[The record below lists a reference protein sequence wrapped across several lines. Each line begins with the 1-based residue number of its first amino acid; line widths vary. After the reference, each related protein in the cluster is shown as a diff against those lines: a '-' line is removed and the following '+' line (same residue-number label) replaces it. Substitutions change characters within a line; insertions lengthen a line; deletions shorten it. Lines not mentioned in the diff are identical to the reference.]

1 MDEDEVAWRLLEW
14 LLQNLTPETIVGIV
28 LAVLVVGA
36 IGVAGAGLLFVLF
49 RRHPRMRR
57 TLMRLRAERATSGA
71 EAEII
76 DLRLDLHAALE
87 SARRAV
93 ASVDEA
99 GALAGDLPS
108 LLQRLEQAADRLDR
122 QLGALEQSVDEFTT
136 PRAVAPARRRVG
148 EVIGVARDVRRAA
161 FAALDVTSAGEI
173 QALTRDVERE
183 VVWVQAGVEAMS
195 DLLEPDRGPDR
206 TERRR
211 LAGAGRPPH
220 QGERRRRD

>member
-14 LLQNLTPETIVGIV
+14 LLQNLSPETVIGIV
-28 LAVLVVGA
+28 LVILVVGA
-36 IGVAGAGLLFVLF
+36 VGAAGAGLLFVLF

-57 TLMRLRAERATSGA
+57 ALMRLRAEHASSGA

-76 DLRLDLHAALE
+76 DLRLGLHQELE

-99 GALAGDLPS
+99 GALAGDLPA

-122 QLGALEQSVDEFTT
+122 HLGALQRSVDESTT
-136 PRAVAPARRRVG
+136 PRALTPVRRRVG
-148 EVIGVARDVRRAA
+148 DVIGVARDVRRAA

-183 VVWVQAGVEAMS
+183 VTWVQDGVEAMS

-211 LAGAGRPPH
+211 LDGAGG

>member
-14 LLQNLTPETIVGIV
+14 LLQNLTPETVIGIV
-28 LAVLVVGA
+28 LAILVVGA
-36 IGVAGAGLLFVLF
+36 VGAAGAGLLFVLF
-49 RRHPRMRR
+49 RRHPRVRR
-57 TLMRLRAERATSGA
+57 ARMRLRAEHASSGA

-76 DLRLDLHAALE
+76 DLRLDLHEELE

-99 GALAGDLPS
+99 GALAGDLPA
-108 LLQRLEQAADRLDR
+108 LLQRLEQVADRLDR
-122 QLGALEQSVDEFTT
+122 HLGALEQSVDESTT
-136 PRAVAPARRRVG
+136 PRTLAPVRRRVG
-148 EVIGVARDVRRAA
+148 DVIGVARDVRRAA

-173 QALTRDVERE
+173 QVLTRDVERE
-183 VVWVQAGVEAMS
+183 VAWVKDGVEAMS

-211 LAGAGRPPH
+211 LAGAGEPSH